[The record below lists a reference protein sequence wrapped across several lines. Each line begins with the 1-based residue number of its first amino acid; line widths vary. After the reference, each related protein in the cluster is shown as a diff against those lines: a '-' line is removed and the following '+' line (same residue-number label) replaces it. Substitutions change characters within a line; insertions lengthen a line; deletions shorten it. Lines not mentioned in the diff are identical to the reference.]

1 MKTLQTVLCSAAL
14 LFAGLSWGLD
24 VQVGRAKLALN
35 SDKWQVLSQSNKPA
49 AYGGEVSGT
58 YGAAQKTLVLSDETG
73 KLLAMLKI
81 ESTDAGAG
89 VRMNF
94 TGGCKKFKD
103 PNAYAYDA
111 TRGSFTEMDC
121 LRLLNV
127 AYPKVFLE
135 RNFKADLT
143 VIQEKKLQLPQK
155 ASYVVQMVGIGS
167 GTYLYIGILLD
178 ETWVG
183 AETGQIADGLPSTI
197 KPEAAA
203 WGQLLAKSVRD
214 SVHSMSGDTPMPTIT
229 FKP

>member
-1 MKTLQTVLCSAAL
+1 MKKLQAVLCSAAL

-24 VQVGRAKLALN
+24 VQVGRAKIVLD
-35 SDKWQVLSQSNKPA
+35 SDKWQVLAQSNKPA
-49 AYGGEVSGT
+49 TYGGEASGSH
-58 YGAAQKTLVLSDETG
+58 GATQKTLVLSDETG

-81 ESTDAGAG
+81 DSTDAGAG
-89 VRMNF
+89 VRMHF
-94 TGGCKKFKD
+94 TGGCKKFND
-103 PNAYAYDA
+103 SNAYAFDA

-127 AYPKVFLE
+127 VYPKTFLE
-135 RNFKADLT
+135 RNFKTDLT
-143 VIQEKKLQLPQK
+143 AIQEKKLQLPQK
-155 ASYVVQMVGIGS
+155 ASFIGQMVGIGS

-178 ETWVG
+178 EKWVG
-183 AETGQIADGLPSTI
+183 AQVGQIADGLPPTI

-214 SVHSMSGDTPMPTIT
+214 SVRSMSGDTPIPTIA